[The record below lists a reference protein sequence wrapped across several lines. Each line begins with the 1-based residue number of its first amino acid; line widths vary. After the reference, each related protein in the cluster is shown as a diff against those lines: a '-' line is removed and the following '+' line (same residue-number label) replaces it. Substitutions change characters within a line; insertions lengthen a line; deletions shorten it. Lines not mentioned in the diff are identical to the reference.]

1 MAKSPFSPAPQFNL
15 PGLNEEGRRS
25 VNAAFDAMSQW
36 RDEVAASTD
45 RYQGAVFDKMGA
57 AARALGW
64 PDNLVEASRGQMQ
77 QVSKMQVHMI
87 DQIMDAWQQQLKS
100 PGTMPT
106 MPGFGAGMPQMPG
119 MPGMPGMGAMPGM
132 PGMPD
137 LSNMPLAP
145 VQFWMQAAE
154 MWQKSWQSAMSQ
166 WIDMQKNTM
175 TGRRE

>member
-1 MAKSPFSPAPQFNL
+1 MAKSPFGTGRDNPLAQFNI
-15 PGLNEEGRRS
+15 PGLSEESRKT

-36 RDEVAASTD
+36 RDEVSASTE
-45 RYQGAVFDKMGA
+45 RYQSTVFDKMGA

-64 PDNLVEASRGQMQ
+64 PDNLVEASRSQMHQ
-77 QVSKMQVHMI
+77 ISKMQVHMI
-87 DQIMDAWQQQLKS
+87 DQIMDAWQQQLKN
-100 PGTMPT
+100 PGS
-106 MPGFGAGMPQMPG
+106 MPG
-119 MPGMPGMGAMPGM
+119 MPGMTGMPGMPSM

-137 LSNMPLAP
+137 LGNMPLAP

-166 WIDMQKNTM
+166 WIDMQKNAM

>member
-1 MAKSPFSPAPQFNL
+1 MGRSPMNQFNI
-15 PGLNEEGRRS
+15 PGLSDETRRT

-36 RDEVAASTD
+36 RDEVSASNE
-45 RYQGAVFDKMGA
+45 RYTASVFDKMGQ

-64 PDNLVEASRGQMQ
+64 PDNLVNASRDQFQ

-100 PGTMPT
+100 PGAMPS
-106 MPGFGAGMPQMPG
+106 MPSMGGMPGMPQMPG
-119 MPGMPGMGAMPGM
+119 MPGFGE
-132 PGMPD
+132 
-137 LSNMPLAP
+137 MPLAP

-166 WIDMQKNTM
+166 WIDMQKNAM
-175 TGRRE
+175 SGRHE

>member
-1 MAKSPFSPAPQFNL
+1 MAKSPFASAPQFNL
-15 PGLNEEGRRS
+15 PGLNEEGRRT

-36 RDEVAASTD
+36 RDEVAASTE

-77 QVSKMQVHMI
+77 QISRMQVHMI
-87 DQIMDAWQQQLKS
+87 DQIMDAWQQQLKN

-106 MPGFGAGMPQMPG
+106 MPGMA
-119 MPGMPGMGAMPGM
+119 PGMGAMPGM
-132 PGMPD
+132 PQMPGMPD
-137 LSNMPLAP
+137 FGNMPLAP

-166 WIDMQKNTM
+166 WIDMQKNAM
-175 TGRRE
+175 TGGGARRE